1 MSTHT
6 LLPALTAYQCNDCQT
21 LTQRSPMACAHCL
34 GRRFSSVP
42 MTATGTLA
50 SWTTIRKPPMRFKSE
65 GLYHVGVFDLDNGMR
80 ISGRLLHEA
89 SDQTGD
95 RVELVTENLLQ
106 TQTPTFKV
114 TSHG

>member
-1 MSTHT
+1 MSTLT
-6 LLPALTAYQCNDCQT
+6 LLPALTAYQCKDCQT
-21 LTQRSPMACAHCL
+21 LTQRSPMACAQCL

-42 MTATGTLA
+42 VTSTGILA

-65 GLYHVGVFDLDNGMR
+65 GVYHVCVIDLDNGMR

-95 RVELVTENLLQ
+95 RVQAVAIAETASDI
-106 TQTPTFKV
+106 PIFKV

>member
-1 MSTHT
+1 MSTLT
-6 LLPALTAYQCNDCQT
+6 LLPALTAYQCKDCQT
-21 LTQRSPMACAHCL
+21 LTQRSPMACARCL

-42 MTATGTLA
+42 VTSTGILA

-65 GLYHVGVFDLDNGMR
+65 GVYHVGVIDLDNGMR

-95 RVELVTENLLQ
+95 RVQAVAIADTASDI
-106 TQTPTFKV
+106 PIFKV